1 MTSARSIGSLF
12 SFEAFY
18 DFSTNVLH
26 LFKLQLLFDKSVVSS
41 LTLHTRKTRAGW
53 SLSKRRQS
61 LRFTDENTDCP
72 RSRCWQGN
80 SSFLVFS
87 VTMGCSLKL
96 TLKTT
101 PLRQCSRWSVD
112 GVHQ

>member
-41 LTLHTRKTRAGW
+41 LTLHTRKTVLDGASASGGKASILQMRTLIARGHGAGRGIPVCWLLAWYSLLQRAA
-53 SLSKRRQS
+53 L
-61 LRFTDENTDCP
+61 
-72 RSRCWQGN
+72 
-80 SSFLVFS
+80 
-87 VTMGCSLKL
+87 
-96 TLKTT
+96 
-101 PLRQCSRWSVD
+101 
-112 GVHQ
+112 